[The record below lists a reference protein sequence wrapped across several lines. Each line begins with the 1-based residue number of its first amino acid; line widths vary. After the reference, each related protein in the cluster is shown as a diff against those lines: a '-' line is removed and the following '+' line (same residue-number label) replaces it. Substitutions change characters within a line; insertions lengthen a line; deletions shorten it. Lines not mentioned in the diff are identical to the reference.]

1 MLFLGFDVV
10 YTGLDFMLSLL
21 DALEEHEKK

>member
-10 YTGLDFMLSLL
+10 YTGLDFIPSLL
-21 DALEEHEKK
+21 DAREEYDKK